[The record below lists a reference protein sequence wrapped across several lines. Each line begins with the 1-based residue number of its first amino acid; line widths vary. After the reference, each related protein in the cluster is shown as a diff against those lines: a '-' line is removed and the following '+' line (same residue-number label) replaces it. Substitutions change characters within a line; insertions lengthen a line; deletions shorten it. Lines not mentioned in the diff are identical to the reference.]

1 MTESTLSN
9 FDSVEVWESRVSF
22 YLVIKNQGHRGIIQ
36 KLLRLLFLRNSG
48 LRISVVLATAWR
60 KRIFL
65 RSPDCCSCISIA
77 NLPVR
82 LDQLMSSRKEHS
94 TERFLSF
101 LTFQIQTLF
110 LVFPP
115 DLSAIRLP
123 VRRGLHKDLW
133 EEENFVGDWCVAIYI
148 WKLGANIVMS
158 QNRTTC
164 VRKWAAPA
172 SSRALGVWVLQP
184 CPHTQQ

>member
-65 RSPDCCSCISIA
+65 RPPRLLLLYLDR
-77 NLPVR
+77 NLPVY
-82 LDQLMSSRKEHS
+82 LDQLMSSRKKHS

-101 LTFQIQTLF
+101 LTFLTQTLF

-115 DLSAIRLP
+115 DLSAVRLP
-123 VRRGLHKDLW
+123 VRRGLQKDLW
-133 EEENFVGDWCVAIYI
+133 EEENPVGAWCVAIYI

-164 VRKWAAPA
+164 VRE
-172 SSRALGVWVLQP
+172 
-184 CPHTQQ
+184 